1 MTGYSEVAQKAKQ
14 DGVKYLSD
22 AELLTLI
29 IRNGGKHQP
38 YMVSEN
44 LTHEQ
49 GLYNNVARAK
59 YVGELNA
66 IAAGMLTKQ
75 QELSLLSAI
84 EMSRRLASCTTADK
98 VHISSPGIAAGYM
111 MPKLR
116 YETHEY
122 FVVMMLNTK
131 NRIIDIMTV
140 AEGSLTSA
148 VVHPREVY
156 SQAVVRHAAVIIAF
170 HNHPS
175 GDPYPSSEDRKLT
188 ESLDKAGEV
197 LGIPLM
203 DHIVIGDG
211 KYYSFKE
218 HGDL

>member
-1 MTGYSEVAQKAKQ
+1 MTGYSEVAQKASQ
-14 DGVKYLSD
+14 NGFTYLSD

-29 IRNGGKHQP
+29 IRNGGKHEAF
-38 YMVSEN
+38 MVSEN

-59 YVGELNA
+59 SVGELNA

-75 QELSLLSAI
+75 QELSLLSAL
-84 EMSRRLASCTTADK
+84 EMSRRLATKTGEK
-98 VHISSPGIAAGYM
+98 VHISCPGDAANYM

-122 FVVMMLNTK
+122 FVVIMLNTK
-131 NRIIDIMTV
+131 NRIIDTKTI

-148 VVHPREVY
+148 VVHPREAY
-156 SQAVVRHAAVIIAF
+156 SPAVIRHAAVIIAI

-175 GDPYPSSEDRKLT
+175 GDPYPSSEDKKLT

-203 DHIVIGDG
+203 DHIIIGDG